1 MTITMTT
8 DPYTILGIP
17 QDAAPAAV
25 RSSYKKLILQCH
37 PDKVHDESLRAEKA
51 VQFQKVQEAYEL
63 LIDSRRRRKYDDEVK
78 KKAAAAAAAAAGPS
92 KSGGSGGQSSEER
105 HRDRDRERDKE
116 RGHGRS
122 SRRREDDRRTREE
135 PSPRHAEDPRESP
148 RKSSSYR
155 HQHSES
161 ASRSYEGHPHYPEE
175 QPSRHKSYS
184 QRYPEESPR
193 KASYGS
199 SSHHHKEPPL
209 SARDIPRES
218 PRSARDIPREPPLSS
233 RDMPRHSP
241 PQSTRDIPRPPE
253 SQPQPTQEA
262 VRPGY
267 LETKAAE
274 KAKLDEIKRK
284 LTEETSGGVSEGMKQ
299 AAIAE
304 KLREREREKEKEKAR
319 HEKERRE
326 HRQREEEVI
335 REQAELRER
344 LRESNGLGRNAD
356 VPLSRERK
364 SSKSPPIRRGSSST
378 TSKVGEDIP
387 STPMNRSAYVYASS
401 APQHPTYPTSHP
413 LNPNSSHGPRRR
425 HSSPSIEKQ
434 AQRMQRDVPCDS
446 GYSSPSTDTP
456 PTDKKMPG
464 PGGMPTAT
472 EVHQG
477 YVLFP
482 KSWPFSSTDNRS
494 YDRSGNWRRFTFE
507 VYVHEDD
514 AVAPGAGPTPQG
526 PIPHTTGP
534 LPHVPHHYQSRRAP
548 GSTSPSIHPAE
559 PHGTTLP
566 PEFVQ
571 EVTGMPY
578 FASSTVDSRFGS
590 PPSNHPHSPH
600 SPHSTPPRPHVRH
613 HSHHSPNH
621 SPKLGSETFAPS
633 GVSRSHTYN
642 THSRRAGLDPRD
654 PHYPGY
660 TPSPARGATFS

>member
-1 MTITMTT
+1 MTT
-8 DPYTILGIP
+8 DPYVILGIP
-17 QDAAPAAV
+17 QDAAPAAI

-78 KKAAAAAAAAAGPS
+78 KAAAAAAAGPS
-92 KSGGSGGQSSEER
+92 KSGGGGSGGQSSEER

-122 SRRREDDRRTREE
+122 SRRREEDRRAREE
-135 PSPRHAEDPRESP
+135 PSSRHAEDPRESP

-155 HQHSES
+155 HQHSEPT
-161 ASRSYEGHPHYPEE
+161 SRSYEGHPHYPEE
-175 QPSRHKSYS
+175 QSSRHKSYS

-193 KASYGS
+193 KASYGP

-218 PRSARDIPREPPLSS
+218 PRSTRDIPREPPLSS

-241 PQSTRDIPRPPE
+241 PLSTRDIPRPPE

-267 LETKAAE
+267 LEMKAAE
-274 KAKLDEIKRK
+274 KAKLDGIRRK
-284 LTEETSGGVSEGMKQ
+284 LTEETSGGMSDEMKQ

-304 KLREREREKEKEKAR
+304 KLREREREKAR
-319 HEKERRE
+319 LEKERRE
-326 HRQREEEVI
+326 RKLREEEEEI
-335 REQAELRER
+335 MRQRAEQAELRER
-344 LRESNGLGRNAD
+344 LREGSGLGRSTD
-356 VPLSRERK
+356 VPPCRERK
-364 SSKSPPIRRGSSST
+364 SSKSPPMRRGSSST
-378 TSKVGEDIP
+378 ASKIGEDIP
-387 STPMNRSAYVYASS
+387 STPMKRPAYVYGSS
-401 APQHPTYPTSHP
+401 APPHPTYPTSHP
-413 LNPNSSHGPRRR
+413 LNPNGNHGPRRR

-434 AQRMQRDVPCDS
+434 TQRMQRDIPCDS

-456 PTDKKMPG
+456 LADKKMPG
-464 PGGMPTAT
+464 ATRAAT

-477 YVLFP
+477 
-482 KSWPFSSTDNRS
+482 

-514 AVAPGAGPTPQG
+514 APAPGPGTAPPQG

-534 LPHVPHHYQSRRAP
+534 LPHGPHQYQSRRAP

-559 PHGTTLP
+559 PIGTTLP

-571 EVTGMPY
+571 KVTGIP
-578 FASSTVDSRFGS
+578 FFTSSTVESHFGS
-590 PPSNHPHSPH
+590 PPSNHPHSSHSPPSNHPHSSH
-600 SPHSTPPRPHVRH
+600 SPHSTPPRPHGRH
-613 HSHHSPNH
+613 HSHHSPNQ
-621 SPKLGSETFAPS
+621 SPKLGSETFASP

-642 THSRRAGLDPRD
+642 THSRRAGLDP
-654 PHYPGY
+654 HYSGYPPGL
-660 TPSPARGATFS
+660 TRNATFS

>member
-1 MTITMTT
+1 MTT
-8 DPYTILGIP
+8 DPYVILGIP

-63 LIDSRRRRKYDDEVK
+63 LIDSRRRRKYDDDVK
-78 KKAAAAAAAAAGPS
+78 KKAAAAAAAGPS
-92 KSGGSGGQSSEER
+92 KSGGSGGGQSSEER

-122 SRRREDDRRTREE
+122 SRRREEDRRTREE

-148 RKSSSYR
+148 RKPSSYR
-155 HQHSES
+155 HQHSEPT
-161 ASRSYEGHPHYPEE
+161 SRSYEGHPHYPEE
-175 QPSRHKSYS
+175 QSSRHKSYS

-193 KASYGS
+193 KASYGP
-199 SSHHHKEPPL
+199 SSHQHKEPPL

-253 SQPQPTQEA
+253 SQSQPAQEA

-274 KAKLDEIKRK
+274 KAKLEEIRRK
-284 LTEETSGGVSEGMKQ
+284 LTEETSGGMSEEMKQ
-299 AAIAE
+299 AAMAE
-304 KLREREREKEKEKAR
+304 RERERLREKEKEKEKAR
-319 HEKERRE
+319 HEKEKRE
-326 HRQREEEVI
+326 RMQREEEEII
-335 REQAELRER
+335 REQAER
-344 LRESNGLGRNAD
+344 LRESNGPGRSTD
-356 VPLSRERK
+356 VPPFRERK
-364 SSKSPPIRRGSSST
+364 SSKSPPMRRGSSST

-387 STPMNRSAYVYASS
+387 STPMNKPAYPYASS

-456 PTDKKMPG
+456 LTDKKMPG

-482 KSWPFSSTDNRS
+482 KSR
-494 YDRSGNWRRFTFE
+494 
-507 VYVHEDD
+507 
-514 AVAPGAGPTPQG
+514 
-526 PIPHTTGP
+526 
-534 LPHVPHHYQSRRAP
+534 
-548 GSTSPSIHPAE
+548 
-559 PHGTTLP
+559 
-566 PEFVQ
+566 
-571 EVTGMPY
+571 
-578 FASSTVDSRFGS
+578 
-590 PPSNHPHSPH
+590 
-600 SPHSTPPRPHVRH
+600 
-613 HSHHSPNH
+613 
-621 SPKLGSETFAPS
+621 
-633 GVSRSHTYN
+633 
-642 THSRRAGLDPRD
+642 
-654 PHYPGY
+654 
-660 TPSPARGATFS
+660 

>member
-1 MTITMTT
+1 MAITMTT
-8 DPYTILGIP
+8 DPYVILGIP

-63 LIDSRRRRKYDDEVK
+63 LIDSRRRRKYDDDVK
-78 KKAAAAAAAAAGPS
+78 KKAAAAAAGPS
-92 KSGGSGGQSSEER
+92 KSGGSGGGQSSEER
-105 HRDRDRERDKE
+105 HRDRDRDRDRERDRERDKE

-122 SRRREDDRRTREE
+122 SRRREEDRRTREE

-148 RKSSSYR
+148 RKPSSYR
-155 HQHSES
+155 HQHSEPT
-161 ASRSYEGHPHYPEE
+161 SRSYEGHPHYPEE

-184 QRYPEESPR
+184 QRYAEESPR
-193 KASYGS
+193 KASYGP
-199 SSHHHKEPPL
+199 SSHQHKEPPL

-253 SQPQPTQEA
+253 SQPQPAQEA

-274 KAKLDEIKRK
+274 KAKLEEIRRK
-284 LTEETSGGVSEGMKQ
+284 LTEETSGGMSEEMKQ
-299 AAIAE
+299 AAMVAE
-304 KLREREREKEKEKAR
+304 RLREKEKEKEKAR
-319 HEKERRE
+319 HEKEKRE
-326 HRQREEEVI
+326 RKQREEEEI
-335 REQAELRER
+335 MREQAER
-344 LRESNGLGRNAD
+344 LRESSGSGRSTD
-356 VPLSRERK
+356 VPPCRERK
-364 SSKSPPIRRGSSST
+364 SSKSPPMRRGSSST
-378 TSKVGEDIP
+378 ASKVGEDIP
-387 STPMNRSAYVYASS
+387 STPMNRPAYPYASS

-456 PTDKKMPG
+456 LTDKKMPG

-477 YVLFP
+477 Y
-482 KSWPFSSTDNRS
+482 
-494 YDRSGNWRRFTFE
+494 DRSGNWRRFTFE
-507 VYVHEDD
+507 VYVHEDE
-514 AVAPGAGPTPQG
+514 AIAPGVVPTPQG

-534 LPHVPHHYQSRRAP
+534 LPHGPHHYQSRRAP
-548 GSTSPSIHPAE
+548 GSASPSIHPAE
-559 PHGTTLP
+559 PIGTTLP

-571 EVTGMPY
+571 EVTGIH
-578 FASSTVDSRFGS
+578 FAGSTVDSRFGS

-613 HSHHSPNH
+613 HSHRSPNH

-642 THSRRAGLDPRD
+642 THSRRAGPDPRD
-654 PHYPGY
+654 THYPGY
-660 TPSPARGATFS
+660 PPNLARGATFS